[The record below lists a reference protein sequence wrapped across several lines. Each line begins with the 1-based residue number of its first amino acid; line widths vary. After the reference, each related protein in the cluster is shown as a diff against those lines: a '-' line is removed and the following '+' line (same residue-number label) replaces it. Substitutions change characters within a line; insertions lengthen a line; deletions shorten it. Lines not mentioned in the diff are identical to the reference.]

1 MPTLSLSL
9 EPHLHHPG
17 QVPGVE
23 LAAGDDFYEAL
34 LDAHQ
39 GLSEADSAALNARL
53 ILVLANHIGD
63 VAVLKQAIDAARQG

>member
-1 MPTLSLSL
+1 MPLKLD
-9 EPHLHHPG
+9 PHMHHPG
-17 QVPGVE
+17 QTPGAD

-39 GLSEADSAALNARL
+39 GLSDAESAAFNARL

-63 VAVLKQAIDAARQG
+63 VSVLQQALVAARQG

>member
-1 MPTLSLSL
+1 MSLKL
-9 EPHLHHPG
+9 DPHMHHPG
-17 QVPGVE
+17 HVPGAD

-39 GLSEADSAALNARL
+39 GLSDAESAALNARL

-63 VAVLKQAIDAARQG
+63 VSVLLEALEAARQG

>member
-1 MPTLSLSL
+1 MPLKLD
-9 EPHLHHPG
+9 PRMHHPG
-17 QVPGVE
+17 QVPGAD

-39 GLSEADSAALNARL
+39 GLSDAESAALNARL

-63 VAVLKQAIDAARQG
+63 VSVLQQALEAARQG

>member
-1 MPTLSLSL
+1 MSLIL
-9 EPHLHHPG
+9 DPHLHHPG
-17 QVPGVE
+17 QAPGVD

-39 GLSEADSAALNARL
+39 GLSDADSAALNARL

-63 VAVLKQAIDAARQG
+63 VEVLRQALQAARQG

>member
-1 MPTLSLSL
+1 MPLRL

-17 QVPGVE
+17 QAPGAD

-39 GLSEADSAALNARL
+39 GLSEAESAALNARL

-63 VAVLKQAIDAARQG
+63 VSVLQDALEVARQG

>member
-1 MPTLSLSL
+1 MPLKLD
-9 EPHLHHPG
+9 PHLHHPG
-17 QVPGVE
+17 QLPGVD

-63 VAVLKQAIDAARQG
+63 VSVLQQALEAARQG

>member
-1 MPTLSLSL
+1 MGLILA
-9 EPHLHHPG
+9 PHLHHPG
-17 QVPGVE
+17 QAPGAE
-23 LAAGDDFYEAL
+23 LVAGDDFYEAL

-63 VAVLKQAIDAARQG
+63 VAVLKQAIDVARQG

>member
-1 MPTLSLSL
+1 VSLVL
-9 EPHLHHPG
+9 DPHVYHPG
-17 QVPGVE
+17 QAPGTD
-23 LAAGDDFYEAL
+23 LSAGDDFYEAL

-63 VAVLKQAIDAARQG
+63 VDVLRQALEAARQG

>member
-1 MPTLSLSL
+1 MPLRLD
-9 EPHLHHPG
+9 PHLYHPG
-17 QVPGVE
+17 QVPGAD

-39 GLSEADSAALNARL
+39 GLSDAESAALNARL

-63 VAVLKQAIDAARQG
+63 VSVLQEALEAARQG